1 MDDEKKLLKSI
12 IISKA
17 ASGRYLNVNRTLREL
32 RNLDDHYDSAKQTED
47 VSTMLQ
53 QFMTTTQDN
62 QSKIITD
69 AVEAAVEKALEGKSG
84 E

>member
-47 VSTMLQ
+47 VTTMLK

-62 QSKIITD
+62 QSTIIAD
-69 AVEAAVEKALEGKSG
+69 AVEEAVAKALEDR